1 MRNKLDTLQMV
12 MLGDLMSIMAAFYM
26 FTKEQSWC
34 AKKKAGATIGA
45 TAMMECPQGS
55 VSVVTARS
63 WEEESFALGLQLHS
77 AHVLCHTR
85 KPVCFHSRE
94 CNNNPKSKPLRV

>member
-34 AKKKAGATIGA
+34 AKAKARATIGA

-55 VSVVTARS
+55 VSVVTTRL

-77 AHVLCHTR
+77 AHVLSHTR
-85 KPVCFHSRE
+85 KPVCFHSLE